1 MRLNPII
8 VICAA
13 IIVLLAPPT
22 IEFLTGEAT
31 FNAEGIAV
39 ELSELV
45 TQAITIVSVFVLI
58 RALSALRKDRDTI
71 ANHLAQ
77 SREENARWR
86 ETSKAQMDGARQAI
100 DRQFDAWRFTAA
112 EKEIASLLLK
122 GCSHKQIAELR
133 DANAATVRQQSQSI
147 YRKSGLENRSELAAY
162 FLDAILHP
170 DAVETSHTTAP

>member
-1 MRLNPII
+1 MRLNPAI
-8 VICAA
+8 VIGAA
-13 IIVLLAPPT
+13 LIVLLAPPAL
-22 IEFLTGEAT
+22 EFVTGEAT
-31 FNAEGIAV
+31 FNAEGIAI

-58 RALSALRKDRDTI
+58 RALGALRKDRDTI
-71 ANHLAQ
+71 AQHLSQ

-86 ETSKAQMDGARQAI
+86 ESSKAQMDGARQAI
-100 DRQFDAWRFTAA
+100 DKQFDAWRFTVA
-112 EKEIASLLLK
+112 EKEIAGLLLK

-133 DANAATVRQQSQSI
+133 EANAATVRQQSQSI

-170 DAVETSHTTAP
+170 EPNDASRTPAP